1 MLKFSQHLR
10 IALIATQE
18 QPEVDSRVVRC
29 LFCSAETQSCL
40 GGYPV
45 CLTCS
50 DELEKR
56 ELPEPDPAATDRTGP
71 RAPDSLSEVGRSAN
85 IEIECGPSTQRYET
99 PGSQQLEER

>member
-10 IALIATQE
+10 IALLVTQE
-18 QPEVDSRVVRC
+18 QPEVDCSVVRC
-29 LFCSAETQSCL
+29 VSCSAETQSYL

-56 ELPEPDPAATDRTGP
+56 ELPEPDPTATNKAGP

-85 IEIECGPSTQRYET
+85 IEIECGLSTQQYET
-99 PGSQQLEER
+99 PEPQRVEAR